1 MRSDMA
7 IAIVTCCLHH
17 RYRATIVVTLTLCTI
32 IATTFTATA
41 LAYCAIVVTV
51 FTITTIAFVIA
62 GVCSLS
68 SSLLLRSRRIRT
80 KDVHKV
86 VCQGVLT

>member
-1 MRSDMA
+1 MRSDMV

-17 RYRATIVVTLTLCTI
+17 RYHTTIIVTLALCTI

-41 LAYCAIVVTV
+41 LAYCAIIVTV
-51 FTITTIAFVIA
+51 FAITAIAFVIA

-68 SSLLLRSRRIRT
+68 SSLSLWLHCVWM